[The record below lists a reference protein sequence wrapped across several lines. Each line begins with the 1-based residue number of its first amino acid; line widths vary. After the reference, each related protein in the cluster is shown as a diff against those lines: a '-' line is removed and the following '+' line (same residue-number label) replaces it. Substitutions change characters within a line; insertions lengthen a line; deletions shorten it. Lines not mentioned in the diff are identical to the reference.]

1 MTDECRPAA
10 GAADGS
16 LHWLLDTD
24 AGHHNMAVWIPTPQ
38 ACWAM
43 NGRLWYPSDL
53 HKAGLTYHAPASPDD
68 ATERA
73 RLEREVKRLQG
84 QIDAQAKPVA
94 GDPVFM
100 VLHELQQE
108 NIRLRGSLERI
119 ARFDHKNAVPWTHQA
134 AADAYWLA
142 LDGCRLIARAA
153 LTPGGAS

>member
-1 MTDECRPAA
+1 MDEMSQCRPPEGAENHWFKHKDHGYRLYERISGTALGTFWMYRDFGGKSETLAA
-10 GAADGS
+10 EG
-16 LHWLLDTD
+16 W
-24 AGHHNMAVWIPTPQ
+24 
-38 ACWAM
+38 
-43 NGRLWYPSDL
+43 
-53 HKAGLTYHAPASPDD
+53 TYHLPASPDD

-73 RLEREVKRLQG
+73 RLEQEVERLWE
-84 QIDAQAKPVA
+84 ALRAKPVA

-119 ARFDHKNAVPWTHQA
+119 ARFDHKNAAPWTHQA

-153 LTPGGAS
+153 LTPGATP